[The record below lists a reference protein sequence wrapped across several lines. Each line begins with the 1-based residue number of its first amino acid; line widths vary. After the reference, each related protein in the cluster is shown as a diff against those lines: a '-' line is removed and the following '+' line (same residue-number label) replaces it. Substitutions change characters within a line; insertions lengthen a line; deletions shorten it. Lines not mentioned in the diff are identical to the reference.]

1 MRRKVNTSFLTK
13 KELSLV
19 RNAQQN
25 KRPYKKEFLMIN
37 STILDSSSAANVQG
51 KYVYDLLL
59 FSLLD
64 GSNYRL
70 SILIDQNRQ
79 PGAGLLIVGT

>member
-1 MRRKVNTSFLTK
+1 MIFAGIPNFL
-13 KELSLV
+13 
-19 RNAQQN
+19 NAASPAFN
-25 KRPYKKEFLMIN
+25 MIN
-37 STILDSSSAANVQG
+37 STILDSSSVANVQG

-70 SILIDQNRQ
+70 SVLIDQNSQ